1 VALEFVCAAPNPT
14 KVIVGFTVGGE
25 PTPEEFGRAEFAELL
40 EPAAHLVERLVLA
53 SLGGQFFQLGIDGVQ
68 LAQEPTQPL
77 ARLLELRPEYF
88 FVFRSYFVHE
98 IT

>member
-1 VALEFVCAAPNPT
+1 VAPNPT

-25 PTPEEFGRAEFAELL
+25 STPEEFARAELAKLL
-40 EPAAHLVERLVLA
+40 EPAAHLVECLVLA
-53 SLGGQFFQLGIDGVQ
+53 PLGGQFFQLGIEGVQ
-68 LAQEPTQPL
+68 LAQELTQPL
-77 ARLLELRPEYF
+77 ARLLELYSEYF